1 MAGGAYF
8 LGRDYNFIR
17 SFEITSGLDKPSP
30 GPISGKPARIKP
42 IKGRKT
48 EYHTDMSSPPAMPK
62 PNSGTSGADDA
73 DLVTAKRVLEIEAEA
88 LGVLAGS
95 LGEPFLRAL
104 DILAQVK
111 GRVVVSG
118 MGKSGHI
125 GHKIASTLSSTG
137 TPALFVHPAEA
148 SHGDLGMITTDDAV
162 LALSNSGETSEL
174 ADLVAYAKRFEIPL
188 ICITGGKDSA
198 LADAADVALILPA
211 SEEACPM
218 GLAPTTST
226 TVMLALGDAISVA
239 LLERKGFSPDEF
251 HVLHPGG
258 KLGHRL
264 IKISDIM
271 HKGEEMP
278 LIDPDALMADAL
290 IEMSAKSFGCVGVI
304 GSDGLL
310 LGVITDGDLRRH
322 MSPELIG
329 RKAREVM
336 TEGALSINP
345 GMLAGVAL
353 GIMNV
358 RAITNI
364 FVTKDDRPLGILHIH
379 DCLRAGVA

>member
-1 MAGGAYF
+1 
-8 LGRDYNFIR
+8 
-17 SFEITSGLDKPSP
+17 
-30 GPISGKPARIKP
+30 
-42 IKGRKT
+42 
-48 EYHTDMSSPPAMPK
+48 MPK
-62 PNSGTSGADDA
+62 PNSETSGADDA

-251 HVLHPGG
+251 HALHPGG

>member
-1 MAGGAYF
+1 
-8 LGRDYNFIR
+8 
-17 SFEITSGLDKPSP
+17 
-30 GPISGKPARIKP
+30 
-42 IKGRKT
+42 
-48 EYHTDMSSPPAMPK
+48 MPK

-88 LGVLAGS
+88 LGALAGS

-258 KLGHRL
+258 KRGDRL

-271 HKGEEMP
+271 HKGEKMP

-345 GMLAGVAL
+345 GMLASVAL